1 MTGSGL
7 PDRRPGGAASGREVL
22 LFDLY
27 GTLVDPLAI
36 AAALAEQMPA
46 DAAHEVA
53 ATWRHKQIEYA
64 FRLTMMRRYENFA
77 WVTARALDFA
87 LLAHA
92 RTLSGAERD
101 AVLER
106 YDAPGAF
113 PDAVPGLTEL
123 ADAGHGLYVLSNGS
137 PEMMQRCLVNSGLAQ
152 HFTAWMSVDA
162 VGAFKPA
169 PTVYEHAGRILGLPM
184 QKLWLVSCN
193 PFDVIGGKSAGM
205 RTAWVNRSGAPFD
218 TIGDSPD
225 IVVSHLEE
233 LAGHM
238 CAAADA

>member
-1 MTGSGL
+1 M
-7 PDRRPGGAASGREVL
+7 L

-36 AAALAEQMPA
+36 AAALAEWMPA
-46 DAAHEVA
+46 EAAHEIA
-53 ATWRHKQIEYA
+53 GTWRQKQIEYS

-113 PDAVPGLTEL
+113 PDAVPGLRAL
-123 ADAGHGLYVLSNGS
+123 AEAGHGLYVLSNGS
-137 PEMMQRCLVNSGLAQ
+137 PEMMQRCLVNSGLAE

-162 VGAFKPA
+162 VGAFKPS
-169 PTVYEHAGRILGLPM
+169 PTVYEHAARILGRPIRTM
-184 QKLWLVSCN
+184 WLVSCN
-193 PFDVIGGKSAGM
+193 PFDVIGAKSAGM
-205 RTAWVNRSGAPFD
+205 RTVWVNRSGMPYD
-218 TIGDSPD
+218 TIGEPPD
-225 IVVSHLEE
+225 IVVSSLEGLTWHVE
-233 LAGHM
+233 QRL
-238 CAAADA
+238 